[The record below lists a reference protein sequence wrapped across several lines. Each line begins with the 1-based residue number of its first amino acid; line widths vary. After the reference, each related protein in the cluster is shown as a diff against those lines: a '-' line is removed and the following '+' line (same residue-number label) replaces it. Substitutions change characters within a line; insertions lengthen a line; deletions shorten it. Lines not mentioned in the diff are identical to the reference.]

1 MGAVGFLARKMTA
14 LHHPHLSH
22 SLTAFLSLSELKITH
37 AHIITSGLSAD
48 LFSICRLL
56 ASAAISV
63 SAADLRYAETLFDNV
78 DTKTLFMYN
87 TMIRG
92 FSQSD
97 RPLEAIR
104 FYVGML
110 RTRISPDRFTFPFAI
125 RSCAVSDSV
134 GLGRGLHCSCLKLG
148 LDSDVFVVNNSIT
161 MYSSFGDMD
170 SARALFEERS
180 TSVDVV
186 SWTAL
191 IAGYSDRGDVD
202 SARRFFDRMP
212 ERNTVSWNAMI
223 AGYARVGSLEE
234 AMRLFNAMP
243 ERDAASWGA
252 LVSGCAHCGRC
263 GEALGFFEEMVRTG
277 VRPNEPALVSAI
289 SACTQMR
296 ALEKGEWIHSLIIQ
310 ENYEVNVTLGTALL
324 DMYGK
329 CGNIDRA
336 REVFNGMRARNVF
349 AWNTMIAG
357 LALNG
362 CGKQVLTLFWKMQ
375 LTGLSPNDVTFVALL
390 TSCSHSGL
398 VEEGLWFF
406 DLMARV
412 YDIRPLEEHYGCVID
427 MLGRAGL
434 MREAMDFV
442 EGMPVEPHPG
452 LWGALAGA
460 CGIHGDVKVGE
471 ELGKRLIE
479 LEPGHGGRYM
489 LLSNL
494 YATARRW
501 DDVAMVR
508 DVFKQRGKNKVPGNS
523 IVQT

>member
-1 MGAVGFLARKMTA
+1 
-14 LHHPHLSH
+14 
-22 SLTAFLSLSELKITH
+22 
-37 AHIITSGLSAD
+37 
-48 LFSICRLL
+48 
-56 ASAAISV
+56 
-63 SAADLRYAETLFDNV
+63 
-78 DTKTLFMYN
+78 
-87 TMIRG
+87 
-92 FSQSD
+92 
-97 RPLEAIR
+97 
-104 FYVGML
+104 
-110 RTRISPDRFTFPFAI
+110 
-125 RSCAVSDSV
+125 
-134 GLGRGLHCSCLKLG
+134 
-148 LDSDVFVVNNSIT
+148 

-180 TSVDVV
+180 ASVDVV

-212 ERNTVSWNAMI
+212 ERNKVSWNAMI

-252 LVSGCAHCGRC
+252 LVSGCEHCGRC
-263 GEALGFFEEMVRTG
+263 AEALGFFQEMVRAG

-289 SACTQMR
+289 SACAQMR
-296 ALEKGEWIHSLIIQ
+296 ALEKGEWFHRLINQ
-310 ENYEVNVTLGTALL
+310 ENYEVNVTLGTSLL
-324 DMYGK
+324 DLYGK

-362 CGKQVLTLFWKMQ
+362 CGKQALTLFWKMQ

-398 VEEGLWFF
+398 VEEGLRFF

-412 YDIRPLEEHYGCVID
+412 YGIRPLEEHYGCIID
-427 MLGRAGL
+427 MLGRAGM

-442 EGMPVEPHPG
+442 ETMPVEPHPG

-479 LEPGHGGRYM
+479 LEPGHGGRYA

-494 YATARRW
+494 YATALRW
-501 DDVAMVR
+501 DDVAMIQ
-508 DVFKQRGKNKVPGNS
+508 DVVIILRILRFKKM
-523 IVQT
+523 